1 MVFLL
6 LLPGAFFAPIIH
18 EWVKARTSAALGD
31 PTPKK
36 NGFISMNPLRFF
48 EPIGFFM
55 MLYFRV
61 GWGQP
66 ITTSPFYYKDKRKG
80 ILLTYTTPIVANL
93 LVGMLTIFIGNLI
106 AMPLMEWAVGN
117 FGFMGAPVQWVRYFN
132 TMVYLFGHLNI
143 RLAVFNLIP
152 VFPMAMNKI
161 LHVFVS
167 PDTSMRLNHY
177 EKPMQILMFLL
188 LIFGVLE
195 SIISPIAWIFERAVS
210 F

>member
-1 MVFLL
+1 MNFLL
-6 LLPGAFFAPIIH
+6 LLPGAFFAPVIH
-18 EWVKARTSAALGD
+18 EWVKARVSAALGD

-36 NGFISMNPLRFF
+36 NGFISMNPFRFF

-66 ITTSPFYYKDKRKG
+66 VTTSPFYYKDKRKG
-80 ILLTYTTPIVANL
+80 ILLTYTAPMVANL
-93 LVGMLTIFIGNLI
+93 LVGMLAIALGNMI
-106 AMPLMEWAVGN
+106 ARPLFEWAVIN
-117 FGFMGAPVQWVRYFN
+117 FGFGSGAVTWVRYFN
-132 TMVYLFGHLNI
+132 TMVYGFGHLNI

-152 VFPMAMNKI
+152 IFPMGMNKI

-167 PDTSMRLNHY
+167 PETSMRLNHY
-177 EKPMQILMFLL
+177 EKPLQILLFLM
-188 LIFGVLE
+188 LIFGLVDMV
-195 SIISPIAWIFERAVS
+195 ISPIAWIFERAVS